1 MNTSE
6 TPASSSVPESAPQSE
21 SASVPE
27 STPTS
32 ESESRSVFGATP
44 APDHMSVSA
53 PSPDASVVS
62 IPAPSFDST
71 PKSVFVSTPPTFSTG
86 IHASAQYTEAH
97 FTSPLPSS
105 EELKRLRDIDHSI
118 PERLIRMVEKEQQN
132 RFENDKRR
140 FELQKEDSRR
150 ADEELKTNKW
160 LSFVSIFVSFFIVC
174 LFIGA
179 VVLLAGYF
187 HAYVAASALGI
198 GGVATIVGYII
209 LGARIKMSSMF
220 KSNIDDHSFEEEEK
234 NPSKETSHTS
244 RKK

>member
-6 TPASSSVPESAPQSE
+6 IPASSSVPESAPQSE

-27 STPTS
+27 STPTP
-32 ESESRSVFGATP
+32 ESESKPVFGATP

-53 PSPDASVVS
+53 PSPDVSVVS

-97 FTSPLPSS
+97 FSSPLPSS

-160 LSFVSIFVSFFIVC
+160 LSFVSIIISFFIVC

-179 VVLLAGYF
+179 VVFLAGYF
-187 HAYVAASALGI
+187 HAYGAASALGI

-209 LGARIKMSSMF
+209 FGARIKMSSMF
-220 KSNIDDHSFEEEEK
+220 KSDINDLTIEVEK
-234 NPSKETSHTS
+234 DSSRETSHTS